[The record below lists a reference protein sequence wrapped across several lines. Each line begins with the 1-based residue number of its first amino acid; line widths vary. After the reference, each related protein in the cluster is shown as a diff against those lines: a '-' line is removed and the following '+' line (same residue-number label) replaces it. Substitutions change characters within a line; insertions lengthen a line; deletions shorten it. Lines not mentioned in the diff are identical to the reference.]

1 MFRWHHRLKG
11 HELEQT
17 LGDSRGEKSL
27 VCCSPWVAES
37 DTTEGLNDNT
47 EDQQGQVMCP
57 RMSNI
62 RVSAPLD
69 EEARGCSMHSAR
81 KGLQPVAACSLEGRD
96 PGNINNNKTLT
107 TPYSHIPISASV
119 APKPNPIRSHRVM
132 EPSLNVHRHL
142 LDWAQTGKGK
152 NGEATRL
159 LLHSGPWCI
168 SSPSPTLSF
177 SECRFSSFTK
187 SQGYQDF
194 FHLPRGLPWRTPH
207 QS

>member
-1 MFRWHHRLKG
+1 MKGQLIRKDPDAGKDGRKKEKGAAKDEIFRWHHRLKG

-81 KGLQPVAACSLEGRD
+81 KGL
-96 PGNINNNKTLT
+96 
-107 TPYSHIPISASV
+107 
-119 APKPNPIRSHRVM
+119 
-132 EPSLNVHRHL
+132 
-142 LDWAQTGKGK
+142 
-152 NGEATRL
+152 
-159 LLHSGPWCI
+159 
-168 SSPSPTLSF
+168 
-177 SECRFSSFTK
+177 
-187 SQGYQDF
+187 
-194 FHLPRGLPWRTPH
+194 
-207 QS
+207 